1 MLKVQRQEEL
11 VRLCN
16 TTGLLTVN
24 EAAEILGTSPMTIR
38 RDMEELAKD
47 GRIERVLEHPCG
59 TTVINACGSYVLDLP
74 DETIGGRHG
83 IFRVAEA

>member
-38 RDMEELAKD
+38 RDMEELAKE
-47 GRIERVLEHPCG
+47 GRIERVRGGARSIVPM
-59 TTVINACGSYVLDLP
+59 AQLP
-74 DETIGGRHG
+74 DELPHHAP
-83 IFRVAEA
+83 VMVQ